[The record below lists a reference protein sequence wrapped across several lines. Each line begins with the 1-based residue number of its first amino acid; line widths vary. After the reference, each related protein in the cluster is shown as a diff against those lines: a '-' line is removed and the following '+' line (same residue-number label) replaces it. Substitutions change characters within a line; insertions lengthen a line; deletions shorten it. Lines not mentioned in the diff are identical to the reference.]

1 MKVTII
7 DYKIGNYFS
16 LINALKFCEV
26 NFSVSNDPKIIKNSD
41 ILLLPGVGSYKT
53 GMKNLSEL
61 NLINEIKE
69 HVDRNKKL
77 LGICIGMQLL
87 LNESQE
93 FGRCEGLGL
102 IDGEVKKLPEN
113 NLDGSRNL
121 IPNVTWNKIDEN
133 QYSENRTFIKNINK
147 NNFYYFVHSYYSNV
161 SNKKNIV
168 AYSKFYDFKFP
179 AIISKKNVFG
189 TQFHLE
195 KSGNEGIKLLENFFK
210 I

>member
-69 HVDRNKKL
+69 HVDRNK
-77 LGICIGMQLL
+77 
-87 LNESQE
+87 
-93 FGRCEGLGL
+93 R
-102 IDGEVKKLPEN
+102 
-113 NLDGSRNL
+113 
-121 IPNVTWNKIDEN
+121 
-133 QYSENRTFIKNINK
+133 
-147 NNFYYFVHSYYSNV
+147 
-161 SNKKNIV
+161 
-168 AYSKFYDFKFP
+168 
-179 AIISKKNVFG
+179 
-189 TQFHLE
+189 
-195 KSGNEGIKLLENFFK
+195 
-210 I
+210 